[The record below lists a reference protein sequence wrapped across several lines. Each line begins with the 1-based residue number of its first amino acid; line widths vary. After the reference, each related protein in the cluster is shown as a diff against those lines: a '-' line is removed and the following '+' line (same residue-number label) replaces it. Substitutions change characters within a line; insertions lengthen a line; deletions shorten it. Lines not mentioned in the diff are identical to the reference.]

1 VSTSHPSPIA
11 EPKIAASRFADYS
24 ALTKPRITTLVLL
37 TTLVGHMLGA
47 EGRLALGRLIHLL
60 LATGLVAG
68 GASAL
73 NQFLEREADAR
84 MYRTR
89 RRPLPSGRLTPD
101 AALIF
106 AVDLAAVG
114 LVWLAVAVS
123 PGASLVAALT
133 LGSYVLAY
141 TPLKRATPW
150 CTAMGAIPGALPPV
164 IGWVA
169 ARGELGAGAVAL
181 FALLYA
187 WQLPHFFAIAW
198 LYREDY
204 ARGRFPMWPVVDPSG
219 TWTFR
224 QITATS
230 ILLLAVSVLPTAI
243 GLTGYAYLAGAI
255 ALGAVFVLLALGLA
269 RRRDDRAARRVFFY
283 SILYLPAIVALM
295 LLDRASP

>member
-1 VSTSHPSPIA
+1 
-11 EPKIAASRFADYS
+11 
-24 ALTKPRITTLVLL
+24 
-37 TTLVGHMLGA
+37 MLGA
-47 EGRLALGRLIHLL
+47 TDGPELGRLVHLL

-73 NQFLEREADAR
+73 NQFLEREADSR
-84 MYRTR
+84 MHRTR
-89 RRPLPSGRLTPD
+89 GRPLPSGRLTPD
-101 AALIF
+101 TALIF

-123 PGASLVAALT
+123 PAASLVAALT
-133 LGSYVLAY
+133 LASYILAY
-141 TPLKRATPW
+141 TPLKRTTPW
-150 CTAMGAIPGALPPV
+150 CTAVGAVPGALPPV

-181 FALLYA
+181 FALLYS

-230 ILLLAVSVLPTAI
+230 VLLLAVSAVPTAI
-243 GLTGYAYLAGAI
+243 GLTGRLYLAGAL
-255 ALGAVFVLLALGLA
+255 ALGLVFVLFALALA
-269 RRRDDRAARRVFFY
+269 RRRDDRAARRVFLY
-283 SILYLPAIVALM
+283 SVVYLPAIVALM
-295 LLDRASP
+295 LVDRVSP